1 MSRVKSI
8 VVGGDMK
15 FALKLLVILVTVWA
29 ALAHAAV
36 GEGGQLAPEP
46 TVGTGWVVLFLVT
59 FVAVCVW
66 IVVAIWRAEK
76 KKK

>member
-8 VVGGDMK
+8 IVGGGMK
-15 FALKLLVILVTVWA
+15 LALKLVVILVTVWA
-29 ALAHAAV
+29 ALAHAAI
-36 GEGGQLAPEP
+36 GEGGPMAPEP
-46 TVGTGWVVLFLVT
+46 TVATGWVVVFLVA

-66 IVVAIWRAEK
+66 IGFAIWRAEK